1 MRTIKSLAGALI
13 MAMCTALLL
22 STTLGI
28 DLMPT
33 FAALMGLSLLIGVI
47 GSNPKHQRA
56 KGMAMAGLLQE
67 VWLGDLLGRFWD
79 RNDYLDDA
87 KPWDAFV
94 DADAI
99 NLAEIGASPNVVK
112 NRSVYP
118 VPVSQRTDTALRITL
133 DDYSSDS
140 TVVRDVEAISLD
152 YDKRKSVVE
161 DHKVS
166 IFQKIA
172 DDGIYNIAPTANTIN
187 TPVVRTSGA
196 VSTISGYKTLLT
208 ADITSLTIA
217 FDNLKYPTVGRTL
230 LVPPTMF
237 WEFVSTNDILK
248 AQAQFTGKGGTATD
262 TWVYFMGWIIKSRA
276 TTAFYNFGTLAKIAP
291 GAVPNATT
299 DGQACVAYVA
309 KQSFGKALGT
319 AQMYAKLKDP
329 DNQGDVINF
338 RLRALVMPVRQRIL
352 GAIVASK

>member
-28 DLMPT
+28 DLLPT
-33 FAALMGLSLLIGVI
+33 FAALMGLSILLGIL
-47 GSNPKHQRA
+47 GSNPKHQRVGGIA
-56 KGMAMAGLLQE
+56 TAGLLQE

-94 DADAI
+94 EADAI

-112 NRSVYP
+112 NRSSYP
-118 VPVSQRTDTALRITL
+118 VPVSQRADSSLRIVL
-133 DDYSSDS
+133 DDYTSDS
-140 TVVRDVEAISLD
+140 TVVRDVEAISLA

-161 DHKVS
+161 DHKMS
-166 IFQKIA
+166 IFQRIA
-172 DDGIYNIAPTANTIN
+172 DDGIYNIAPTANSTN
-187 TPVVRTSGA
+187 TPVVKTSGA
-196 VSTISGYKTLLT
+196 VSTLSGYKTLIT
-208 ADITSLTIA
+208 ADITALTIA
-217 FDNLKYPTVGRTL
+217 FDNLKYPTTGRTL

-237 WEFVSTNDILK
+237 WEFVSTNDVLK
-248 AQAQFTGKGGTATD
+248 AQAQYNGKGGTATD
-262 TWVYFMGWIIKSRA
+262 TWVFFMGWTIKSRA
-276 TTAFYNFGTLAKIAP
+276 TTAFYNFGTLAKLAP
-291 GAVPNATT
+291 GAVANATT

-319 AQMYAKLKDP
+319 ARMYATIKSP
-329 DNQGDVINF
+329 EHQGDVLNF
-338 RLRALVMPVRQRIL
+338 GVRALVMPVRQRIL